1 MSRPLVI
8 YGAFGRRR
16 LERSF
21 KDWSRAVVYENDARV
36 PDSIRRQAAAVISP
50 EPTYPGETV
59 ARLNQQLEDL
69 LDDFLD
75 DLAPMPGL
83 ETGRVFRS
91 ACMSMEGMRIV
102 MPWLRALE
110 EARHVIASGPFS
122 ELIISPGCGLCIP
135 AWEQVALSL
144 GVPVRVLGLDG
155 PEPPLPWMLRRR
167 IQRWYHMRGRKP
179 PKSREFKLPD
189 FQPGDE
195 LLCVDGRVEVILG
208 EAGTAAGWRRAPAF
222 TPAGNE
228 ALMTLRESYLGWWKQ
243 WWLRWDQ
250 AHAAEGPLSAHHALK
265 RLGEWSAQEV
275 YPRSLLALQ
284 QAREH
289 LKRLKPKRILVG
301 TMYGKVE
308 LMWVV
313 AARELGIEVG
323 AYTLDDAIHP
333 RLCFQP
339 DFLFFDDQR
348 QQVFATERGIPESR
362 MVPVRTHRLP
372 AAAPRAAGV
381 CKRPL
386 VVIAD
391 TSYHGVNAS
400 PSPMISFWALEVVVE
415 AARLLPGWDFAFKFH
430 PIKERP
436 KPLFNYDGCHHPH
449 IYERERHFRSLHP
462 PANVRVT
469 APEERFSDF
478 MGMADVVLHI
488 YSYAAIEA
496 MAASIPAVLLA
507 TRNDDPNVAWRCM
520 RDADVLPVATD
531 AAELVQ
537 TLGTL
542 HEDRTHLKQVIEAQ
556 KRFLKVFHRPEGTT
570 LAEATET
577 RWPSRDTQ
585 LRI

>member
-1 MSRPLVI
+1 MNRILVI

-21 KDWSRAVVYENDARV
+21 KDWSRAVIYENDARV
-36 PDSIRRQAAAVISP
+36 PESIRRQAAAVISP
-50 EPTYPGETV
+50 EATYPGETV

-69 LDDFLD
+69 LDAFLD
-75 DLAPMPGL
+75 DPAPMPGL

-110 EARHVIASGPFS
+110 EARRVVASGPFS
-122 ELIISPGCGLCIP
+122 GMIISPGCGLCVP

-144 GVPVRVLGLDG
+144 GIPVRVLDLDAS
-155 PEPPLPWMLRRR
+155 EPPLPWMLRRR
-167 IQRWYHMRGRKP
+167 IQRWHHMRGRKP
-179 PKSREFKLPD
+179 PKSRAFKLPE

-195 LLCVDGRVEVILG
+195 LMCVDGRVEVILG
-208 EAGTAAGWRRAPAF
+208 EAGAAAGWKRAPAF
-222 TPAGNE
+222 TPAEDE
-228 ALMTLRESYLGWWKQ
+228 ALKPLQEGYLGWWKQ
-243 WWLRWDQ
+243 WWLRWQQ
-250 AHAAEGPLSAHHALK
+250 AHAAEGPLSPHHALK
-265 RLGEWSAQEV
+265 RLGEWSAREV
-275 YPRSLLALQ
+275 YPRSHLALQ

-289 LKRLKPKRILVG
+289 LKRLKPGRILVG
-301 TMYGKVE
+301 TMHGKVE

-323 AYTLDDAIHP
+323 AYTLDDAIYP

-348 QQVFATERGIPESR
+348 QQVFAIERGIPENR

-372 AAAPRAAGV
+372 AAAPRTPGV
-381 CKRPL
+381 CRRPL

-400 PSPMISFWALEVVVE
+400 PSPIISFWALEVVVE

-436 KPLFNYDGCHHPH
+436 KPLFNFDGCHHPH
-449 IYERERHFRSLHP
+449 IYERERHFRSLRP

-478 MGMADVVLHI
+478 MGVADVVLHI

-520 RDADVLPVATD
+520 RDAGVLPVAAD

-537 TLGTL
+537 TLRTL
-542 HEDRTHLKQVIEAQ
+542 HEDGTQRKQVIEAQ

-570 LAEATET
+570 LAEATLAQ
-577 RWPSRDTQ
+577 WPSQ
-585 LRI
+585 ALS